1 MSSKFTIFFLTQIF
15 SFLFIFL
22 SHGSFTEAQSNDSKT
37 TNIGA
42 IIDAN
47 SRIGKEQKIGMEIAA
62 QNFNSNT
69 SNMQKLVLH
78 FKDPG
83 RDPLQAVYAA
93 EELIKE
99 EEVQVIVGMETWHEA
114 TVVASIG
121 NREQVPILSLAS
133 TAIISPPST
142 ALRWPFLVQI
152 ATNGSQQVNCIASI
166 LQSYKWKK
174 VIAIYE
180 DDSYGSDSSG
190 LALLSE
196 SLHSIGTEIEHH
208 LVFPPFFSLS
218 DPQGFVHKEFVS
230 LLHKQQSRVFIILQ
244 SSLPLAIHLFRE
256 AKQLGLV
263 GRDSVWIITDAISS
277 LLDSVNTSVISDM
290 KGALGIQAYYNESNQ
305 FFQNFKQHFQKK
317 IRSEYREEDNS
328 EPGIHAIRAYD
339 SIDTII
345 RAVQKLGLSG
355 DIRFDGG
362 ELSQQFPIFKI
373 INVIGKSYNEVC
385 FWSSKF
391 GFSKS
396 VVGVNGSDSM
406 KLWAVDS
413 LYWLGKLVNVVPKGW
428 AMPNEVKKLKIGVP
442 AETTFEMFVKVVEN
456 SNGDKSYLGLCIEVF
471 EKVVEVLGY
480 DLPYKFEPFHG
491 SCDDLVLCVGNK

>member
-1 MSSKFTIFFLTQIF
+1 
-15 SFLFIFL
+15 
-22 SHGSFTEAQSNDSKT
+22 
-37 TNIGA
+37 
-42 IIDAN
+42 
-47 SRIGKEQKIGMEIAA
+47 
-62 QNFNSNT
+62 
-69 SNMQKLVLH
+69 
-78 FKDPG
+78 
-83 RDPLQAVYAA
+83 
-93 EELIKE
+93 
-99 EEVQVIVGMETWHEA
+99 METWHEA

-133 TAIISPPST
+133 TAIISPPSN

-208 LVFPPFFSLS
+208 LVFPPFSSLS
-218 DPQGFVHKEFVS
+218 DPQG
-230 LLHKQQSRVFIILQ
+230 
-244 SSLPLAIHLFRE
+244 E

-328 EPGIHAIRAYD
+328 EPGIHAIQ
-339 SIDTII
+339 
-345 RAVQKLGLSG
+345 VNFKGLSG

-396 VVGVNGSDSM
+396 VAGVNGSDSM

-413 LYWLGKLVNVVPKGW
+413 LYWPGKLVNVVPKGW

-471 EKVVEVLGY
+471 ENVVEVLGY

-491 SCDDLVLCVGNK
+491 SCDDLVLCVGNKVKPTCESRAQARLYVEPNGFFLVGFSQVGTWVKTLGLSSVGHAWPNVLIPMGFFLG